1 MLSIA
6 SNLAFLRPNLLN
18 GTYSALSRIILGC
31 SSFGGGRTLLYPIG
45 VKLHIRKHWEV
56 ADMEAA
62 AIIKKIRAMSG
73 ITRKELAQL
82 ADVSPSTISRIE
94 RGEMDPTWGT
104 MQKIF
109 SATGYQ
115 LNGTSVVSSGDT
127 SAIQAANI
135 YLQPLLKQAFPP
147 MAKPL
152 QPAATTM
159 ATGPL
164 SVKVKA
170 PTGEWADRWKR
181 TGWLKD
187 SAGVDDL
194 VAIAVTAGNAGKVA
208 RRRGARAPVEIPK
221 GWRDLVDRLD
231 EAGVDYGVSGIVA
244 TGEDRSD
251 TQAGAPLIYVSDPHG
266 VAEQLG
272 LERARPGR
280 GVLLLEAMS
289 GELDD
294 VESEGGIRFVPQSRA
309 LLDAFSGPGREPDK
323 AEDLLRAI
331 WEDAS

>member
-1 MLSIA
+1 
-6 SNLAFLRPNLLN
+6 
-18 GTYSALSRIILGC
+18 
-31 SSFGGGRTLLYPIG
+31 
-45 VKLHIRKHWEV
+45 
-56 ADMEAA
+56 MEAA
-62 AIIKKIRAMSG
+62 AIVKKIRAMSG

-109 SATGYQ
+109 SGTGYQ

-127 SAIQAANI
+127 SAIQAANN
-135 YLQPLLKQAFPP
+135 YFEPLLRQALAP
-147 MAKPL
+147 MTETFRATASSSGKVSTTATAVVAEAVREPMR
-152 QPAATTM
+152 AAT
-159 ATGPL
+159 APAVQALL
-164 SVKVKA
+164 SNVKIPA
-170 PTGEWADRWKR
+170 GEWVDRWKR

-208 RRRGARAPVEIPK
+208 RRPGARVPVEIPK
-221 GWRDLVDRLD
+221 GWRDLVDRLA
-231 EAGVDYGVSGIVA
+231 EAGVDYAVSGIVA
-244 TGEDRSD
+244 TWEDRSD
-251 TQAGAPLIYVSDPHG
+251 AQAGTPLIYVSDPRG
-266 VAEQLG
+266 VAERLG

-294 VESEGGIRFVPQSRA
+294 VESEGGIRFVPRSRA
-309 LLDAFSGPGREPDK
+309 LLDAFSGPGRDPDR
-323 AEDLLRAI
+323 AEDLLRAL
-331 WEDAS
+331 WQGAS

>member
-1 MLSIA
+1 
-6 SNLAFLRPNLLN
+6 
-18 GTYSALSRIILGC
+18 
-31 SSFGGGRTLLYPIG
+31 
-45 VKLHIRKHWEV
+45 
-56 ADMEAA
+56 MEAA

-94 RGEMDPTWGT
+94 RAEMDPTWST
-104 MQKIF
+104 MQKIV

-115 LNGTSVVSSGDT
+115 VNGTSVVSSGDT

-135 YLQPLLKQAFPP
+135 YLEPLLRQALAP
-147 MAKPL
+147 MAAPL
-152 QPAATTM
+152 QPSATTKT
-159 ATGPL
+159 AAPL
-164 SVKVKA
+164 PVKAKA
-170 PTGEWADRWKR
+170 PTGEWTDRWKR
-181 TGWLKD
+181 TGWLED

-208 RRRGARAPVEIPK
+208 RRPGARVPVEIPK
-221 GWRDLVDRLD
+221 GWRDLVDRLE
-231 EAGVDYGVSGIVA
+231 EAGVDYAVSGIVA
-244 TGEDRSD
+244 TWEDRSD
-251 TQAGAPLIYVSDPHG
+251 AQAGAPLIYVSDPRG

-294 VESEGGIRFVPQSRA
+294 VESEGGIRFIPRSRA

-323 AEDLLRAI
+323 AEDQLRAL
-331 WEDAS
+331 WKEAS

>member
-1 MLSIA
+1 
-6 SNLAFLRPNLLN
+6 
-18 GTYSALSRIILGC
+18 
-31 SSFGGGRTLLYPIG
+31 
-45 VKLHIRKHWEV
+45 
-56 ADMEAA
+56 MEAA

-82 ADVSPSTISRIE
+82 ADVSPSTISCIE

-115 LNGTSVVSSGDT
+115 LGGTSVVSSGDT
-127 SAIQAANI
+127 AAIQAASA
-135 YLQPLLKQAFPP
+135 YLAPILNQAH
-147 MAKPL
+147 KPNNEVL
-152 QPAATTM
+152 RASATKFT
-159 ATGPL
+159 APRTL
-164 SVKVKA
+164 SSVKI

-208 RRRGARAPVEIPK
+208 RRPGARVPVEIPK
-221 GWRDLVDRLD
+221 GWRDLVDRLE
-231 EAGVDYGVSGIVA
+231 EAGVDYAVSGIVA
-244 TGEDRSD
+244 TWEDRSD
-251 TQAGAPLIYVSDPHG
+251 AQAGAPLIYVSDPRG

-294 VESEGGIRFVPQSRA
+294 VESEGGIRFIPRSRA

-323 AEDLLRAI
+323 AEDQLRAL
-331 WEDAS
+331 WKEAS

>member
-1 MLSIA
+1 
-6 SNLAFLRPNLLN
+6 
-18 GTYSALSRIILGC
+18 
-31 SSFGGGRTLLYPIG
+31 
-45 VKLHIRKHWEV
+45 
-56 ADMEAA
+56 MEAA

-104 MQKIF
+104 MQKVF

-115 LNGTSVVSSGDT
+115 LNGASVVSSGDT

-135 YLQPLLKQAFPP
+135 YLEPILKRALAP
-147 MAKPL
+147 MAETFRSVASSQGNVLTEADRTAIGAAAGKANS
-152 QPAATTM
+152 AATAAIAEAVREPLRR
-159 ATGPL
+159 ATAPAVKELL
-164 SVKVKA
+164 SNVKI

-194 VAIAVTAGNAGKVA
+194 LAIAVTAGNAGKVA
-208 RRRGARAPVEIPK
+208 RRRGARIPVEIPK
-221 GWRDLVDRLD
+221 GWRALVNRL
-231 EAGVDYGVSGIVA
+231 EKAGVDYAVSGIVA
-244 TGEDRSD
+244 TWEDRSEA
-251 TQAGAPLIYVSDPHG
+251 QAGAPMIYVSDPRG
-266 VAEQLG
+266 VAERLG

-280 GVLLLEAMS
+280 GILLLEAMS

-294 VESEGGIRFVPQSRA
+294 VESEGGIRFVPRSRA
-309 LLDAFSGPGREPDK
+309 LLDAFSGPGRDPDK

-331 WEDAS
+331 WQDAS

>member
-1 MLSIA
+1 
-6 SNLAFLRPNLLN
+6 
-18 GTYSALSRIILGC
+18 
-31 SSFGGGRTLLYPIG
+31 
-45 VKLHIRKHWEV
+45 
-56 ADMEAA
+56 MEAA

-127 SAIQAANI
+127 SAIQTASACLAPI
-135 YLQPLLKQAFPP
+135 LIQAYTPKSE
-147 MAKPL
+147 AL
-152 QPAATTM
+152 RSATTTVTTRQLPSNM
-159 ATGPL
+159 RIPA
-164 SVKVKA
+164 
-170 PTGEWADRWKR
+170 GEWADRWKR

-194 VAIAVTAGNAGKVA
+194 LAIAVTAGNAGKVA
-208 RRRGARAPVEIPK
+208 RRPGARIPVEIPG
-221 GWRDLVDRLD
+221 GWRDLVDRLA
-231 EAGVDYGVSGIVA
+231 EAGVDYAVSGIVA
-244 TGEDRSD
+244 TWEDRSD
-251 TQAGAPLIYVSDPHG
+251 AQAGAPLIYVSDPRG

-294 VESEGGIRFVPQSRA
+294 VESEGGIRFVPRSRA
-309 LLDAFSGPGREPDK
+309 LLDAFSGPGRDPDK
-323 AEDLLRAI
+323 AEGLLRAI
-331 WEDAS
+331 WEDASRTKILTRQPQ

>member
-1 MLSIA
+1 
-6 SNLAFLRPNLLN
+6 
-18 GTYSALSRIILGC
+18 
-31 SSFGGGRTLLYPIG
+31 
-45 VKLHIRKHWEV
+45 
-56 ADMEAA
+56 MEAA

-135 YLQPLLKQAFPP
+135 YLEPLLRQALAP
-147 MAKPL
+147 MAETVRAAAASSGSVLTEAARTAIGSAAGKAGTAAAAAVAEAAREPMR
-152 QPAATTM
+152 AAT
-159 ATGPL
+159 APAVRELL
-164 SVKVKA
+164 SNVKI

-181 TGWLKD
+181 TGWLRD

-208 RRRGARAPVEIPK
+208 RRRGARVPVEIPK
-221 GWRDLVDRLD
+221 GWRDLVDRLE
-231 EAGVDYGVSGIVA
+231 EAGVDYAVSGIVA
-244 TGEDRSD
+244 TWEDRSD
-251 TQAGAPLIYVSDPHG
+251 AQAGAPLIYVSDPRG
-266 VAEQLG
+266 VVEQLG

-294 VESEGGIRFVPQSRA
+294 VESEGGIRFVPRSRA
-309 LLDAFSGPGREPDK
+309 LLDAFSGPGRDPDK
-323 AEDLLRAI
+323 AEDLLRTI
-331 WEDAS
+331 WQDAS

>member
-1 MLSIA
+1 
-6 SNLAFLRPNLLN
+6 
-18 GTYSALSRIILGC
+18 
-31 SSFGGGRTLLYPIG
+31 
-45 VKLHIRKHWEV
+45 
-56 ADMEAA
+56 MEAA
-62 AIIKKIRAMSG
+62 AISKKIRAMSG
-73 ITRKELAQL
+73 ITKKELAQL
-82 ADVSPSTISRIE
+82 ADVSPSTITRIE

-135 YLQPLLKQAFPP
+135 YLEPLLRQALAP
-147 MAKPL
+147 MAETFRATAASSGNALTGAARTAIGSAAGKAST
-152 QPAATTM
+152 AATAVVAEAVREPM
-159 ATGPL
+159 RAASAPAVQELL
-164 SVKVKA
+164 SNVKI

-194 VAIAVTAGNAGKVA
+194 VAIAVIAGNAGKVA
-208 RRRGARAPVEIPK
+208 RRRGARVPVEIPK
-221 GWRDLVDRLD
+221 GWRDLVDRLA
-231 EAGVDYGVSGIVA
+231 EAGVDYAVSGIVA

-251 TQAGAPLIYVSDPHG
+251 AQAGAPLIYVSDPRG
-266 VAEQLG
+266 VVEQLG

-294 VESEGGIRFVPQSRA
+294 VESEGGIRFVPRSRA
-309 LLDAFSGPGREPDK
+309 LLDAFSGPGRDPDK
-323 AEDLLRAI
+323 AEDLLRTI
-331 WEDAS
+331 WQDAS